1 MAKGKPASLNGG
13 LVRKGEAAPAKTP
26 TPATALGDT
35 ADIPHGTKDTIAI
48 TVRLDPARYQRL
60 MAFKARFPR
69 RVKNQEIFVKA
80 LDAYLA
86 QKEGDPL

>member
-13 LVRKGEAAPAKTP
+13 LVRKGEAAPAKMP
-26 TPATALGDT
+26 TPVTAPVDT
-35 ADIPHGTKDTIAI
+35 PDIPHGTKGTIAV

-60 MAFKARFPR
+60 MAYKARFPR
-69 RVKNQEIFVKA
+69 RIKNQEILVAA

-86 QKEGDPL
+86 QADVPR

>member
-26 TPATALGDT
+26 TPTTGLANTS
-35 ADIPHGTKDTIAI
+35 DIPHGTKGTIAV
-48 TVRLDPARYQRL
+48 TVRLDPKRYQRL
-60 MAFKARFPR
+60 MAYKARFSR
-69 RVKNQEIFVKA
+69 RIKNQEILVKA

-86 QKEGDPL
+86 QADREEI

>member
-1 MAKGKPASLNGG
+1 MAKRKPASLNGG

-26 TPATALGDT
+26 TPATALADT
-35 ADIPHGTKDTIAI
+35 PDIPRGTKGTIAM

-60 MAFKARFPR
+60 MAYKARFPMR
-69 RVKNQEIFVKA
+69 IMNQEILVKA

-86 QKEGDPL
+86 QAEGQA